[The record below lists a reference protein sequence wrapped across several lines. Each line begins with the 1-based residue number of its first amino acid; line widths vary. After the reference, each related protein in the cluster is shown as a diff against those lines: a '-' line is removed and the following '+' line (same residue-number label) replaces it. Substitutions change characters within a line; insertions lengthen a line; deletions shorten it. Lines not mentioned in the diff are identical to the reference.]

1 MSTHCGI
8 FVKDE
13 ADKPHLFKGIYCHF
27 DGYPSYMGVMLE
39 QHYQDPE
46 KIKKLIKL
54 GNISFLKE
62 KLEPEAGEKHSFS
75 KPAEGVTVAY
85 HRDRGEAYKFYAAHD
100 DEFFFEVLRRNDFDY
115 VYLYDMQKNEWFV
128 TYQYGSFEYFK
139 PLKEVLANLN
149 N

>member
-1 MSTHCGI
+1 
-8 FVKDE
+8 
-13 ADKPHLFKGIYCHF
+13 
-27 DGYPSYMGVMLE
+27 MLE
-39 QHYQDPE
+39 QHYWDPE
-46 KIKKLIKL
+46 KIKELIKL

-75 KPAEGVTVAY
+75 NPAKGVTVAY
-85 HRDRGEAYKFYAAHD
+85 HRDRGEVYKFYAAHD

>member
-1 MSTHCGI
+1 MGTHCGI

-13 ADKPHLFKGIYCHF
+13 ADKPLLFKGIYCHY
-27 DGYPSYMGVMLE
+27 DGYPSYTGAMLE
-39 QHYQDPE
+39 QYYQDPE

-54 GNISFLKE
+54 GNISFLDE
-62 KLEPEAGEKHSFS
+62 KLEPEAGVKHSFYN
-75 KPAEGVTVAY
+75 PAKGVTIVF
-85 HRDRGEAYKFYAAHD
+85 HRDRGEAHKFYAAPD
-100 DEFFFEVLRRNDFDY
+100 DEFFFEVLGRNNFKY
-115 VYLYDMQKNEWFV
+115 VYLYDMQKKEWFV

>member
-13 ADKPHLFKGIYCHF
+13 ADKPHLFKGVYCHF
-27 DGYPSYMGVMLE
+27 DGYPSNIGAMLE
-39 QHYQDPE
+39 QYYQDPE
-46 KIKKLIKL
+46 KIKNLIKL
-54 GNISFLKE
+54 GNLVFLDE
-62 KLEPEAGEKHSFS
+62 ELEPEAGVKHSFYHRA
-75 KPAEGVTVAY
+75 KGVTVAF
-85 HRDRGEAYKFYAAHD
+85 HRDRGDAYKFYAAHND
-100 DEFFFEVLRRNDFDY
+100 KFFFEVLGRNDFDY